1 MTDWKRNMTKQPI
14 LIAGIAIAS
23 LGMAVLGTA
32 NAATAA
38 IEEAKM
44 ECIVG
49 EQNDGYIGVVDG
61 AEAPQNLLREVK
73 SINLQRKAAYSKLA
87 KRNGVTIDAA
97 AMLTAERL
105 INDAPAGHC
114 VQDEGGAWVEK

>member
-32 NAATAA
+32 NAAPAA

-105 INDAPAGHC
+105 INDAPSGHC